1 MSDNISNTTTNA
13 NANTN
18 LNQVAIIGLAPMGKN
33 FAKNFASRNIA
44 TAVYNR
50 SFQKTQELLDEQ
62 KAEQKTNI
70 TGYAELSDCIKS
82 LSLPRK
88 IFLLVKAGAGTDQT
102 IEQILP
108 ILDKGDILI
117 DCGNTLYKD
126 TIARQ
131 QKLEPSGIHFVGCG
145 ISGGYEGALLGPSL
159 MPGGEPE
166 VVNQL
171 LEVLG
176 PVSAKDFLGQDC
188 VANVG
193 LGGAGHFVKMVHNGI
208 EYAMMQGIAE
218 VYDVL
223 KALQISNQE
232 AKHYFEFINTGE
244 NKSFLL
250 DITVD
255 ILGAKD
261 NLSDDLSSSLL
272 DVIDSRAG
280 AKGTGK
286 WTVEAG
292 MDYGVAVPNIFAGLN
307 ARVMSEVWHQYQSQ
321 IDKITIKFKDREN
334 IDPEKLK
341 EILHNVIY
349 SVFVTSY
356 WQGLMLINQANK
368 DNNWNINLAEVLR
381 IWQGGCIIRSQ
392 LLVTLT
398 NLYNKDKT
406 DSDFGSNLVF
416 PSDIFA
422 KSLLN
427 IINFERMSLF
437 LDISPAKPVIDSAKN
452 YLITILSPS
461 TPQNLVQ
468 AQRDH
473 FGSHTYKRTDRDGV
487 FTNGWN

>member
-1 MSDNISNTTTNA
+1 MSITQIT
-13 NANTN
+13 
-18 LNQVAIIGLAPMGKN
+18 NQVAVIGLAPMGKN
-33 FAKNFASRNIA
+33 FAKNFASRGIA

-50 SFQKTQELLDEQ
+50 SFEKTQELLDE
-62 KAEQKTNI
+62 KKIDI
-70 TGYAELSDCIKS
+70 TGYSDLAECINS
-82 LSLPRK
+82 LSSPRK
-88 IFLLVKAGAGTDQT
+88 IFLLVKAGSGTDQT

-108 ILDKGDILI
+108 MLDKGDILV

-131 QKLEPSGIHFVGCG
+131 QKLHSIGINFVGCG

-159 MPGGEPE
+159 MPGGDPI
-166 VVNQL
+166 VINQL
-171 LEVLG
+171 LEVLK
-176 PVSAKDFLGQDC
+176 PVAAKDFLGQEC
-188 VANVG
+188 VTNIG

-223 KALQISNQE
+223 KALQIGNME
-232 AKHYFEFINTGE
+232 AKHYFEFINTAE

-255 ILGAKD
+255 ILGTID
-261 NLSDDLSSSLL
+261 SLEGGSLL
-272 DVIDSRAG
+272 DMIDSRAG

-292 MDYGVAVPNIFAGLN
+292 MDYGVSVPNIFAGLN
-307 ARVMSEVWHQYQSQ
+307 ARVMSEIWHQYKSQ
-321 IDKITIKFKDREN
+321 ADSIAISFKDRQG
-334 IDPEKLK
+334 IDPEQLK
-341 EILHNVIY
+341 QILHNVIY

-356 WQGLMLINQANK
+356 WQGIMLIDQANK
-368 DNNWNINLAEVLR
+368 DNNWNIDLAEVLR

-398 NLYNKDKT
+398 KIYKENKTNDCI
-406 DSDFGSNLVF
+406 LF
-416 PSDIFA
+416 PSTIFA
-422 KSLLN
+422 QSLLN
-427 IINFERMSLF
+427 ITNFERMNLF

-452 YLITILSPS
+452 YLITILSP
-461 TPQNLVQ
+461 TIPQNLVQ

-473 FGSHTYKRTDRDGV
+473 FGSHTYRRIDQDGIFTD
-487 FTNGWN
+487 GWGTK